1 MTSTSMTVER
11 TYGFGA
17 FGGFVELAYNQA
29 IVQVVLEARARL
41 RRALEAI
48 RTD

>member
-1 MTSTSMTVER
+1 MTSSSTTVER
-11 TYGFGA
+11 TYGFG
-17 FGGFVELAYNQA
+17 GFVELAYKQA

>member
-1 MTSTSMTVER
+1 MPSSSRTVER
-11 TYGFGA
+11 TYGSGD
-17 FGGFVELAYNQA
+17 FVELAYNQA
-29 IVQVVLEARARL
+29 IVQVALEARARL